1 MYDKQLFATN
11 RIKTKRKMV
20 FLYFVDFNHL
30 DIIISNFNPHEKMTK
45 ILRFIAFLIIY
56 FLSKKCQNI

>member
-20 FLYFVDFNHL
+20 FLYFVDYIHL
-30 DIIISNFNPHEKMTK
+30 DIIHEKMKK
-45 ILRFIAFLIIY
+45 ILRFIAFLNIY
-56 FLSKKCQNI
+56 IFLSKKCQNI